1 MMNIN
6 EETIL
11 KGYSLGIFPMSE
23 NFEDPNIYWIN
34 PKKRGVIPLNNFKIS
49 KSLKKEIKKNKFKIT
64 INQSFDKVI
73 KNCAKK
79 TENRPTTWINT
90 EIIKLYSNLHKIGHA
105 HSIEARFQNKL
116 VGGLYG
122 VSLGSAFFGE
132 SMFSKMSNAS
142 KICLIYL
149 IAILKI
155 KGFTL
160 LDTQFVNPY
169 LKKLGAIQIS
179 RQSYLKLLGKSLK
192 ENINFKKK
200 ISHSSI
206 YEVIQ
211 SMTQTS

>member
-1 MMNIN
+1 MNLN

-23 NFEDPNIYWIN
+23 SFDDPKIYWIN
-34 PKKRGVIPLNNFKIS
+34 PKKRGIIPIKDFKIS

-64 INQSFDKVI
+64 INKNFNKVI
-73 KNCAKK
+73 TNCAKK
-79 TENRPTTWINT
+79 TKNRPKTWINKK
-90 EIIKLYSNLHKIGHA
+90 IIVSYSNLHKIGHA
-105 HSIEARFQNKL
+105 HSIEAWFQNKL

-132 SMFSKMSNAS
+132 SMFSIMSNAS
-142 KICLIYL
+142 KICLVYL
-149 IAILKI
+149 IANLNK

-169 LKKLGAIQIS
+169 LKKLGAIEIS
-179 RQSYLKLLGKSLK
+179 RKKYLKILGNSLK
-192 ENINFKKK
+192 KNIDFNKK
-200 ISHSSI
+200 IPQSSI
-206 YEVIQ
+206 YEDIQ